1 MTAEMIGRVR
11 SFNRV
16 VTDRVGALDEQFLGR
31 GRPLWEARLLWEI
44 GREGAEVRH
53 LRRRLG
59 MDSGYASRLLRSLE
73 AQGLVEVE
81 TAAGDR
87 RVRRAHLTRSGLA
100 ERAELERLA
109 DERAASLLEP
119 LDERGRTALVAA
131 MAEVERLLLA
141 SAITIDVEDPAS
153 DDARWCI
160 GQYVAELGQR
170 FEHGWDPARSIPADF
185 EDLRPPAGLLVVARR
200 RRQPLGCC
208 ALKLPAGEPA
218 EVKRMWVA
226 PAARGAGLGRRLLR
240 MVEQHAADAGVSV
253 VRLET
258 NRALSEAIR
267 LYRESGYEEVA
278 PFNEEPYAHH
288 WFEKRLA

>member
-1 MTAEMIGRVR
+1 MTAEMVGRVR

-44 GREGAEVRH
+44 GPDGAEVRH

-59 MDSGYASRLLRSLE
+59 MDSGYTSRLLRSLE
-73 AQGLVEVE
+73 AQRLVEVD

-87 RVRRAHLTRSGLA
+87 RVRRARLTQSGLA
-100 ERAELERLA
+100 ERAELDRLA

-119 LDERGRTALVAA
+119 LDERRRDALVAA
-131 MAEVERLLLA
+131 MADVERLLLA
-141 SAITIDVEDPAS
+141 SSITIDVEDPAS

-160 GQYVAELGQR
+160 QQYVAELANR
-170 FEHGWDPARSIPADF
+170 FEHGWDPTRSIPAEV
-185 EDLRPPAGLLVVARR
+185 EDLRPPAGLLLVARR
-200 RRQPLGCC
+200 REQPL
-208 ALKLPAGEPA
+208 
-218 EVKRMWVA
+218 WVA
-226 PAARGAGLGRRLLR
+226 PEARGAGLGRRLLR
-240 MVEQHAADAGVSV
+240 LVEQHAADAGVTV
-253 VRLET
+253 LRLET
-258 NRALSEAIR
+258 NRTLGEAIQ

-288 WFEKRLA
+288 WFEKRLP